1 MSRLNERIAQCV
13 HLWGRRAH
21 RRASPL
27 VPRPCGRY
35 RSSDVSRRRNAY
47 AAMFRQCV
55 LPSGRPTVP
64 SSCTSLRN
72 SSYVRILLVAR
83 LTTNDNPRIGCRLV
97 SRRAGSYTR
106 APPPGGPA
114 RRIRPR
120 DRGSVV
126 AREGGNQSRNNRI
139 RFVPARCRRNGT
151 RDAEM
156 GDLRTGHGCAPSC
169 RRVPAGVASASSTIT
184 PEPDRPRRK
193 D

>member
-83 LTTNDNPRIGCRLV
+83 LTTNDNPRIGWAV
-97 SRRAGSYTR
+97 SYLAAPGHTRVPRPRR
-106 APPPGGPA
+106 GPA

-156 GDLRTGHGCAPSC
+156 GDLRTGHGCAELPTGAA
-169 RRVPAGVASASSTIT
+169 AGA
-184 PEPDRPRRK
+184 
-193 D
+193 

>member
-106 APPPGGPA
+106 GP
-114 RRIRPR
+114 RPR
-120 DRGSVV
+120 AGPRAGSARGIADPSSPGKAGTNLGTIGSDSSRHGAAGT
-126 AREGGNQSRNNRI
+126 AR
-139 RFVPARCRRNGT
+139 ATRRWEICG
-151 RDAEM
+151 RV
-156 GDLRTGHGCAPSC
+156 TGVPSC
-169 RRVPAGVASASSTIT
+169 RRVP
-184 PEPDRPRRK
+184 RPA
-193 D
+193 